1 MDVIKHIINT
11 SQEEVIKINMKEK
24 LNQLDKIKMMI
35 YANIHTVFSKMEKK
49 KDA

>member
-35 YANIHTVFSKMEKK
+35 YSNIYTVFSKMEKK
-49 KDA
+49 K